1 MNNENLNVN
10 EKKSKLEELID
21 KINVKLEK
29 IKSLPELKDEKN
41 ADDIYNILNYI
52 HQHPK
57 NLNTI
62 KEMINDTKNNN

>member
-21 KINVKLEK
+21 KINVELEK